1 MAVEDSAREF
11 GQFIRTRRVMLGWS
25 QDDLAEKSGVGRATI
40 QRYEYGRSAVPNPD
54 AVRKIFAALQV
65 DQRLAAV
72 VLGYVTAEEMGLPPE
87 PPRVF
92 SRTVEEVIAML
103 EDPDVPQAAKDEGI
117 AYLRY
122 RLAHGGPS
130 AATG

>member
-54 AVRKIFAALQV
+54 SV

-122 RLAHGGPS
+122 RLAQGGHS
-130 AATG
+130 ATG